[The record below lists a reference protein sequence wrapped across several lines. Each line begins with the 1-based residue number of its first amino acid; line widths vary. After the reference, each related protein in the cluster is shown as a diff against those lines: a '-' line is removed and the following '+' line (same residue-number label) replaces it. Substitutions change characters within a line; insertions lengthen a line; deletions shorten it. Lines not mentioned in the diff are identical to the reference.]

1 MFSIERF
8 VFLVMGGFCFGWLG
22 RLERGEND
30 PFLLFLPCYPF
41 VVSCIVK
48 DGEERK

>member
-1 MFSIERF
+1 M
-8 VFLVMGGFCFGWLG
+8 VG

-30 PFLLFLPCYPF
+30 SFLLFLSCYPF

-48 DGEERK
+48 DGEERKYKMSNLPYTC